1 MAKVITKS
9 MKVSFG
15 VKGKGKQKK
24 HRNKHESFKE
34 YNKQGR

>member
-1 MAKVITKS
+1 MAKVVTKS

-24 HRNKHESFKE
+24 HRNKHETFKPTRG
-34 YNKQGR
+34 QG